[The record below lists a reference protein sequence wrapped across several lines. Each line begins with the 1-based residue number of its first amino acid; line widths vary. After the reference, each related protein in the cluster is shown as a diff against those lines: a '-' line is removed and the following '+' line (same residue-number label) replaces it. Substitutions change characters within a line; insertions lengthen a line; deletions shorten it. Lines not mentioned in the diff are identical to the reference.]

1 MLKASKTLQSLLLV
15 TLCSLGG
22 TSIASEEAVLNIY
35 NWADYIDPDLISE
48 FEAKYDIKIN
58 YDIYDSSAMVD
69 TKLLTG
75 SSGYD
80 LVVHA
85 STNSDRLIPIG
96 VYQAVDYSRLTN
108 WGNID
113 PDLLQMLK
121 EAYGRDT
128 VGVPYMW
135 GTTGFSYNVD
145 MIRERMPDAPVHSA
159 DLVFDP
165 EIVKHFADC
174 GVTLLDGASTVI
186 PVVMIYLGHPVDSVE
201 PEHLA
206 DAEELLRSIR
216 PYIKYFSSAKM
227 LLDLPSKEVCIAM
240 SWSGDYSVASSRAAE
255 AGVDHACAGDA
266 IGGDAGLV
274 IAAAAWIT
282 RITRTPARAAMAT
295 GAKPATCSDG

>member
-216 PYIKYFSSAKM
+216 P
-227 LLDLPSKEVCIAM
+227 
-240 SWSGDYSVASSRAAE
+240 
-255 AGVDHACAGDA
+255 
-266 IGGDAGLV
+266 
-274 IAAAAWIT
+274 
-282 RITRTPARAAMAT
+282 
-295 GAKPATCSDG
+295 